1 MPDEVYMQY
10 KINSY
15 LSTLTEAMNRLHGVR
30 YTGGLYKLFN
40 ENTEKIKQEYTLFYN
55 YINNLTWQDLDVL
68 MYDNEKIN
76 KENIPPIIKDKTNP
90 TDVYYV
96 FIKNTLS
103 THINDVL
110 KINIPEEIK
119 IWDAG
124 RSK

>member
-55 YINNLTWQDLDVL
+55 YINNLIWKDLDIL
-68 MYDNEKIN
+68 IYNNEKIN
-76 KENIPPIIKDKTNP
+76 QEKYSS
-90 TDVYYV
+90 YY
-96 FIKNTLS
+96 K
-103 THINDVL
+103 
-110 KINIPEEIK
+110 
-119 IWDAG
+119 
-124 RSK
+124 R